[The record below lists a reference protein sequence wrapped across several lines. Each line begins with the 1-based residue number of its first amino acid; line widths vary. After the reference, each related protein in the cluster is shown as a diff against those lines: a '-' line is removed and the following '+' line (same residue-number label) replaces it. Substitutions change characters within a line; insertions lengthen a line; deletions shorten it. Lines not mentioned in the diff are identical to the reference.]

1 MKEKIPMIAVVGPTA
16 SGKTALSI
24 DLALQ
29 FDGEIVSADSKQI
42 YRHMTVGTAAPDEEE
57 KRGVPHHLMQFLAP
71 DALFSVAEYVDL
83 AGKCIREINAR
94 GKLPV
99 LTGGT
104 GLYVSSLL
112 DNITFFENKSDPAL
126 RKELE
131 ELAAEKGNEFVL
143 DELRKV
149 DPELAQ
155 TLHPNNL
162 GRVIR
167 GIEAYRLTGITMSEQ
182 QRLSRQNPSPYDCCV
197 IGLNY
202 RDRQKL
208 YDRIDKRVHVMME
221 KGLLD
226 EIRQLIAM
234 GYSSTAA
241 QAIGYKEFFD
251 YLEGK
256 GSLEEAIAK
265 VQMESRRYAKRQLTW
280 FRRDERVNWLYID
293 DYGDYNELKNA
304 AVQLVKNRI

>member
-1 MKEKIPMIAVVGPTA
+1 MIAVVGPTA

-131 ELAAEKGNEFVL
+131 ELAAEKGNDFVL

>member
-99 LTGGT
+99 LTGET

>member
-1 MKEKIPMIAVVGPTA
+1 MIAVVGPTA

-24 DLALQ
+24 DLALR

-293 DYGDYNELKNA
+293 DYGDYNELKSA

>member
-24 DLALQ
+24 DLALR

-131 ELAAEKGNEFVL
+131 ELAAEKGNDFVL

>member
-1 MKEKIPMIAVVGPTA
+1 MIAVVGPTA

-42 YRHMTVGTAAPDEEE
+42 YRHMTVGTAAPDEKE

>member
-24 DLALQ
+24 DLALL
-29 FDGEIVSADSKQI
+29 FNGEIVSADSKQI
-42 YRHMTVGTAAPDEEE
+42 YRHMTVGTAAPDEDE

-143 DELRKV
+143 EELRKV

>member
-1 MKEKIPMIAVVGPTA
+1 MIAVVGPTA

-24 DLALQ
+24 DLALR

>member
-1 MKEKIPMIAVVGPTA
+1 MIAVVGPTA

-24 DLALQ
+24 DLALL
-29 FDGEIVSADSKQI
+29 FNGEIVSADSKQI

-143 DELRKV
+143 EELRKV

>member
-1 MKEKIPMIAVVGPTA
+1 MIAVVGPTA

-293 DYGDYNELKNA
+293 DYGDYNELKSA

>member
-1 MKEKIPMIAVVGPTA
+1 MIAVVGPTA

-24 DLALQ
+24 DLALL

-42 YRHMTVGTAAPDEEE
+42 YRHMTVGTAAPDEDE

-143 DELRKV
+143 EELRKV

>member
-1 MKEKIPMIAVVGPTA
+1 MIAVVGPTA

-24 DLALQ
+24 DLALL

-208 YDRIDKRVHVMME
+208 YDRIDKRVHVMMD

>member
-131 ELAAEKGNEFVL
+131 ELAAEKGNDFVL

>member
-143 DELRKV
+143 EELRKV

-208 YDRIDKRVHVMME
+208 YDRIDGRVHVMMD

>member
-1 MKEKIPMIAVVGPTA
+1 MIAVVGPTA

>member
-24 DLALQ
+24 DLALR

-131 ELAAEKGNEFVL
+131 ELAAEKGNDFVL

-208 YDRIDKRVHVMME
+208 YDRIDKRVHVMMD

>member
-293 DYGDYNELKNA
+293 DYGDYNELKSA

>member
-24 DLALQ
+24 DLALL
-29 FDGEIVSADSKQI
+29 FNGEIVSADSKQI